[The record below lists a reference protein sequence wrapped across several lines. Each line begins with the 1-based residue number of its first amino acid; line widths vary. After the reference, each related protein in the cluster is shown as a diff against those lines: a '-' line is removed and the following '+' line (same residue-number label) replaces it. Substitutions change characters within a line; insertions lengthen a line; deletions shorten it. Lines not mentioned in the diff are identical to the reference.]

1 MTTLEVGKK
10 LVELCKQ
17 GKNQEAAETLYS
29 PDIVSVE
36 AAPMANFPAEARGHD
51 AVAAKGKW
59 WSENHTVHSATT
71 EGPWPHGDRFAV
83 KFTYDVTNKPSNQ
96 RFQMEEIALFTVKN
110 GKIVREEFFCVTGW
124 AVSGQWRGRRG
135 ARAGVEAAD
144 HRTVA

>member
-36 AAPMANFPAEARGHD
+36 AAPMANFPAEARGLA

-83 KFTYDVTNKPSNQ
+83 KFVYDVTNKPSNQ

-110 GKIVREEFFCVTGW
+110 GKIVREEFFYVTG
-124 AVSGQWRGRRG
+124 
-135 ARAGVEAAD
+135 
-144 HRTVA
+144 